1 MIRERSGNRSLIIRI
16 LSSKIFLFIFLIIA
30 VYALINV
37 YHNVSQ
43 RIKIQKEINNLQA
56 EVNSFQKDNDKLG
69 GLIKYFQSEEY
80 IESSS
85 REKLSYKKPG
95 ETVIVFNSEQNNL
108 ESSSKIENI
117 NKKSNIML
125 WWDYF
130 FNNQNGK

>member
-1 MIRERSGNRSLIIRI
+1 MIRERNEQRSLIIRI
-16 LSSKIFLFIFLIIA
+16 LSSKLFLFIFFIIA

-43 RIKIQKEINNLQA
+43 RMKVQKEINNLQA
-56 EVNSFQKDNDKLG
+56 EVDNFQKDNNKLG
-69 GLIKYFQSEEY
+69 DLIKYFQSEEY

-95 ETVIVFNSEQNNL
+95 ETVIVFNSEQNN
-108 ESSSKIENI
+108 IVNENKVVGV
-117 NKKSNIML
+117 KKQSNIIL
-125 WWDYF
+125 WWEYF

>member
-1 MIRERSGNRSLIIRI
+1 MIRERSEHRSLIIRI
-16 LSSKIFLFIFLIIA
+16 LSSKVFLFIFLIIA

-43 RIKIQKEINNLQA
+43 RIKIQKEIKSLQT
-56 EVNSFQKDNDKLG
+56 EVDSFQKDNDKLG
-69 GLIKYFQSEEY
+69 ELIKYFQSEEY

-108 ESSSKIENI
+108 EKENKTVNI
-117 NKKSNIML
+117 KKKSNIIL
-125 WWDYF
+125 WWEYF
-130 FNNQNGK
+130 FNNQNGQ

>member
-1 MIRERSGNRSLIIRI
+1 MIRERSDRHSLIIRI
-16 LSSKIFLFIFLIIA
+16 LSSKVFLFVFLIIA
-30 VYALINV
+30 IYALINV

-43 RIKIQKEINNLQA
+43 RIKIQKEIKNLQA
-56 EVNSFQKDNDKLG
+56 EVNNFQKDNDKLG

-108 ESSSKIENI
+108 EPSNQIDNT
-117 NKKSNIML
+117 KKQSNIML